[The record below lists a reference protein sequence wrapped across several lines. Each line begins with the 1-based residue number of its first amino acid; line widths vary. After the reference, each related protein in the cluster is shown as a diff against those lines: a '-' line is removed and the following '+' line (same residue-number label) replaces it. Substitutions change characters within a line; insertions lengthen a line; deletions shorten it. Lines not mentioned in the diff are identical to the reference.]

1 MNFVLKVAKLPASGA
16 STPQL
21 PTSRG
26 ILKQVSANKS
36 GNKRV
41 AFVSSESEQS
51 DTVIIITNI
60 ILYDYY
66 LLNVITHETP

>member
-1 MNFVLKVAKLPASGA
+1 MLKVAKLPASGA

-51 DTVIIITNI
+51 DTVIIIT
-60 ILYDYY
+60 LYDYY